1 MRLHQAASRAKV
13 LPARSAAP
21 NCAVAGA
28 LLLALTAA
36 FAGLRAQSP
45 SPRPRANVAGI
56 SNIAGASVIG
66 NSNVAGAGVTGASVI
81 ITGASVTVVTIDS
94 AHELR
99 TFSPAGALG
108 AGVDGHGKG
117 TLRDIYTPTNVAAMR
132 SAGLRRLTYRLR
144 TELGVEAWHWNPRGH
159 WSDSVHARGYWI
171 SDSAS
176 SSPIILTHG
185 YRLPRRGNTID
196 QADNT
201 GYSRLDDGDTST
213 FWKSNP
219 YLDPSLDREDPSP
232 HPQWVLADLGSVSK
246 VSAIRIAW
254 ANPFATD
261 FRVQYWKGEVVDDID
276 ESPDGRWVTF
286 PRGDVHG
293 SAGGDQRIAL
303 ADAPI
308 ATRFVRIV
316 LTASSHTAP
325 QGASDPRDSAGYAI
339 REFWIGRGGATG
351 AVADLLRHGASRTTQ
366 SLTYAS
372 STDPWHRATDID
384 LDLEQAGFDRVA
396 RSGLTNGLPMMVP
409 VPVLFSTPEDGANEL
424 RFLTSRGY
432 AYDRVEL
439 GEEPDGQFVTPEDY
453 ASLYLRWARALH
465 DVAPRAMLGGP
476 SFQSPESQ
484 VMMAWPED
492 SAGAPWMTRF
502 LTVLRAR
509 GRVADFG
516 FLSFEWYPFDD
527 VCVPTAPQLASAP
540 SRLADAMRHLE
551 AEGVPSALPKVIA
564 EYGYSAFA
572 SRAEVDIEGALFDAE
587 LVGRFLS
594 LGGATAFLYGYE
606 PTYLDRDPRCDA
618 WGNNALF
625 LATSHRDIRHPL
637 ASYHAI
643 RLLTHEW
650 LAPIA
655 EAHSM
660 YAATASTAAGA
671 TDSLLSAFAVKRPD
685 GKWAVL
691 LVNRDAARG
700 RSVRLRFASDS
711 ISGPTTGLHDEWVFS
726 RAQYRWRANGAEGY
740 PNPARPPHHRRTRDE
755 TVVLP
760 PYSLAVVRA
769 SH

>member
-1 MRLHQAASRAKV
+1 MCLHQGASRARV
-13 LPARSAAP
+13 LPARLAVP
-21 NCAVAGA
+21 IRRLAVA
-28 LLLALTAA
+28 LLFASTAV
-36 FAGLRAQSP
+36 FAYLPAQSP
-45 SPRPRANVAGI
+45 APKPGSTAAGVT
-56 SNIAGASVIG
+56 AGASIIG
-66 NSNVAGAGVTGASVI
+66 TGTSI
-81 ITGASVTVVTIDS
+81 VTIDS
-94 AHELR
+94 AHPLR
-99 TFSPAGALG
+99 TFSPAGTLG

-132 SAGLRRLTYRLR
+132 SAGLKRLTYRLR

-159 WSDSVHARGYWI
+159 WSDSLHARGYWI

-176 SSPIILTHG
+176 PTPIVLTHG

-213 FWKSNP
+213 YWKSNP
-219 YLDPSLDREDPSP
+219 YLDPALDREDPSP
-232 HPQWVLADLGSVSK
+232 HPQWVIADLGTVSK

-254 ANPFATD
+254 ADPFATD
-261 FRVQYWKGEVVDDID
+261 FHVQYWKGEVVDDID
-276 ESPDGRWVTF
+276 ESPAGRWVSF
-286 PRGDVHG
+286 PRGDVRG
-293 SAGGDQRIAL
+293 GAGGDQRFAL
-303 ADAPI
+303 ASAPI
-308 ATRFVRIV
+308 ATRFVRLV

-325 QGASDPRDSAGYAI
+325 PLARDPRDSAGYAI
-339 REFWIGRGGATG
+339 RELWIGRGDASGAI
-351 AVADLLRHGASRTTQ
+351 ADVLRHGATRATQ

-384 LDLEQAGFDRVA
+384 LDLEQPGFDRVA
-396 RSGLTNGLPMMVP
+396 RSGLTNGVPMMVP

-424 RFLTSRGY
+424 RFLDSRGY

-465 DVAPRAMLGGP
+465 DVAPQATLGGP
-476 SFQSPESQ
+476 SFQSPENQ

-527 VCVPTAPQLASAP
+527 VCAPTAPQLASAP
-540 SRLADAMRHLE
+540 SRLADAMRRLE

-587 LVGRFLS
+587 LLGRFLS
-594 LGGATAFLYGYE
+594 LGGANAYLYGYE

-625 LATSHRDIRHPL
+625 LATSRRGIRHPL
-637 ASYHAI
+637 ASFHAI

-650 LAPIA
+650 LEPSARPHA
-655 EAHSM
+655 L
-660 YAATASTAAGA
+660 YAATATVAGA
-671 TDSLLSAFAVKRPD
+671 ADSLLSAFAVKRPD

-691 LVNRDAARG
+691 LVNRDAARA
-700 RSVRLRFASDS
+700 RSVRVRFATDS
-711 ISGPTTGLHDEWVFS
+711 SAGPTTGLHDEWVFS
-726 RAQYRWRANGAEGY
+726 REQYRWRANGAEGY
-740 PNPARPPHHRRTRDE
+740 PSPDRPPHHRLTRDD
-755 TVVLP
+755 TVALP